1 VGYCRGKRAPN
12 FWKILA
18 YNGINNKAANNTDK
32 LTFQSFL
39 KRKEAGLSRIIIA
52 LVLFA
57 TFSAFL
63 LTSCQ
68 KTITNTATN
77 TTTTAEATTTT
88 SAYTISQLKYQLL
101 AAYPDY
107 FWCDPD
113 LYPIARSGVEQQ
125 NAIDQFAAIE
135 ANPEEFTAI
144 LTHLSLPDKAAYT
157 DDEKLQIYRE
167 YKKLNGAVQVTA
179 AASGYTFTIRVGQN
193 QGETYQGTIAA
204 NGLITVTSTTP
215 SINTCPICLAEGTL
229 IDTPDGPVPVEKLQQ
244 GMTVYTQDAAGKKI
258 AGVIV
263 ATASAQSPTGFQIIR
278 IELNDGRV
286 VSASP
291 GHPTT
296 DGRTI
301 GELKVGDSLD
311 GGIVAAVNAV
321 PYSGDTFDIL
331 PDGGTG
337 YYWANGILL
346 KSTLA
351 K

>member
-1 VGYCRGKRAPN
+1 MN
-12 FWKILA
+12 M
-18 YNGINNKAANNTDK
+18 
-32 LTFQSFL
+32 
-39 KRKEAGLSRIIIA
+39 RIRVVA
-52 LVLFA
+52 LFLFA
-57 TFSAFL
+57 IFTAVL
-63 LTSCQ
+63 LMSCQ
-68 KTITNTATN
+68 KTTTPATTTTPTITVTN
-77 TTTTAEATTTT
+77 TTTTG
-88 SAYTISQLKYQLL
+88 AYTVSELKYKLL

-135 ANPEEFTAI
+135 ANREEFTVI
-144 LTHLSLPDKAAYT
+144 LTHLNLPDKAGYT

-179 AASGYTFTIRVGQN
+179 AASGYTFTIRIGQN
-193 QGETYQGTIAA
+193 QGETYQGTIAV
-204 NGLITVTSTTP
+204 NGLIMVTGTTP

-229 IDTPDGPVPVEKLQQ
+229 IDTPNGPVAVEELRK
-244 GMTVYTQDAAGKKI
+244 GMVIYTQDLTGKKI
-258 AGVIV
+258 AGVIT
-263 ATASAQSPTGFQIIR
+263 ATASAQSPTSFQITR
-278 IELNDGRV
+278 IALNDGRV

-301 GELKVGDSLD
+301 GELKVGDNLD
-311 GGIVAAVNAV
+311 GGVVAAVTAV
-321 PYSGDTFDIL
+321 PYSGYTFDIL

-337 YYWANGILL
+337 FYWANGILL

-351 K
+351 Q

>member
-1 VGYCRGKRAPN
+1 
-12 FWKILA
+12 
-18 YNGINNKAANNTDK
+18 
-32 LTFQSFL
+32 
-39 KRKEAGLSRIIIA
+39 

-57 TFSAFL
+57 AFSAVL
-63 LTSCQ
+63 LASCQ
-68 KTITNTATN
+68 KTTTNTTTN
-77 TTTTAEATTTT
+77 TTTTTTTGTTTTT

-113 LYPIARSGVEQQ
+113 LYPVARSGVEQQ

-135 ANPEEFTAI
+135 ANREEFTAI
-144 LTHLSLPDKAAYT
+144 LQHLNLPVKTAYT

-167 YKKLNGAVQVTA
+167 YKKLNGVVQVVA

-215 SINTCPICLAEGTL
+215 GINTCPICLAAGTL
-229 IDTPDGPVPVEKLQQ
+229 IDTPDGPVPVEELLK
-244 GMTVYTQDAAGKKI
+244 GMMIYTQDVTGKKI
-258 AGVIV
+258 VGVI
-263 ATASAQSPTGFQIIR
+263 TAAASVQSPTSFQITR
-278 IELNDGRV
+278 IALNDGRSV
-286 VSASP
+286 ATSP

-301 GELKVGDSLD
+301 GELKVGDTLD
-311 GGIVAAVNAV
+311 GGIIASVTAV
-321 PYSGDTFDIL
+321 PYSGYTFDIF
-331 PDGGTG
+331 PDGGSG
-337 YYWANGILL
+337 FYWANGILL

-351 K
+351 Q

>member
-1 VGYCRGKRAPN
+1 M
-12 FWKILA
+12 
-18 YNGINNKAANNTDK
+18 
-32 LTFQSFL
+32 
-39 KRKEAGLSRIIIA
+39 
-52 LVLFA
+52 
-57 TFSAFL
+57 
-63 LTSCQ
+63 SCQ
-68 KTITNTATN
+68 KTTTPATTTTPTITVTN
-77 TTTTAEATTTT
+77 TTTTG
-88 SAYTISQLKYQLL
+88 AYTVSELKYKLL

-135 ANPEEFTAI
+135 ANREEFTVI
-144 LTHLSLPDKAAYT
+144 LTHLNLPDKAGYT

-179 AASGYTFTIRVGQN
+179 TASGYTFTIRVGQN
-193 QGETYQGTIAA
+193 QGENYQGTISAS
-204 NGLITVTSTTP
+204 GLITVTATTP

-244 GMTVYTQDAAGKKI
+244 GMMIYTQDDAGKKI
-258 AGVIV
+258 AGVIM
-263 ATASAQSPTGFQIIR
+263 ATASAQSPTSFQIIR
-278 IELNDGRV
+278 IVLNDGRI

-301 GELKVGDSLD
+301 GELKVGDTLD
-311 GGIVAAVNAV
+311 GGIIAAVTAV
-321 PYSGDTFDIL
+321 PYSGYTFDIL
-331 PDGGTG
+331 PEGGTG
-337 YYWANGILL
+337 FYWANGILL

-351 K
+351 Q

>member
-1 VGYCRGKRAPN
+1 MN
-12 FWKILA
+12 M
-18 YNGINNKAANNTDK
+18 
-32 LTFQSFL
+32 
-39 KRKEAGLSRIIIA
+39 RIRVVA
-52 LVLFA
+52 LFLFA
-57 TFSAFL
+57 IFTAVL
-63 LTSCQ
+63 LMSCQ
-68 KTITNTATN
+68 KTTTPATTTTPTITVTN
-77 TTTTAEATTTT
+77 TTTTG
-88 SAYTISQLKYQLL
+88 AYTVSELKYKLL

-135 ANPEEFTAI
+135 ANREEFTVI
-144 LTHLSLPDKAAYT
+144 LTHLNLPDKAGYT

-179 AASGYTFTIRVGQN
+179 TASGYTFTIRVGQN
-193 QGETYQGTIAA
+193 QGENYQGTISAS
-204 NGLITVTSTTP
+204 GLITVTATTP

-244 GMTVYTQDAAGKKI
+244 GMMIYTQDDAGKKI
-258 AGVIV
+258 AGVIT
-263 ATASAQSPTGFQIIR
+263 ATASAQSPTSFQIIR
-278 IELNDGRV
+278 IVLNDGRL

-301 GELKVGDSLD
+301 GELKVGDTLD
-311 GGIVAAVNAV
+311 GGIIAAVTAV
-321 PYSGDTFDIL
+321 PYSGYTFDIL
-331 PDGGTG
+331 PEGGTG
-337 YYWANGILL
+337 FYWANGILL

-351 K
+351 Q

>member
-1 VGYCRGKRAPN
+1 MN
-12 FWKILA
+12 M
-18 YNGINNKAANNTDK
+18 
-32 LTFQSFL
+32 
-39 KRKEAGLSRIIIA
+39 RIRVVA
-52 LVLFA
+52 VFLFA
-57 TFSAFL
+57 IFAAVL
-63 LTSCQ
+63 LMSCQ
-68 KTITNTATN
+68 KTTTPATTTTPTITVTN
-77 TTTTAEATTTT
+77 TTTTG
-88 SAYTISQLKYQLL
+88 AYTVSELKYKLL

-135 ANPEEFTAI
+135 ANREEFTVI
-144 LTHLSLPDKAAYT
+144 LTHLNLADKAGYT

-179 AASGYTFTIRVGQN
+179 TASGYTFTIRVGQN
-193 QGETYQGTIAA
+193 QGENYQGTISAS
-204 NGLITVTSTTP
+204 GLITVTATTP

-244 GMTVYTQDAAGKKI
+244 GMMIYTQDDAGKKI
-258 AGVIV
+258 AGVIM
-263 ATASAQSPTGFQIIR
+263 ATASAQSPTSFQIIR
-278 IELNDGRV
+278 IVLNDGRI

-301 GELKVGDSLD
+301 GELKVGDTLD
-311 GGIVAAVNAV
+311 GGIIAAVTAV
-321 PYSGDTFDIL
+321 PYSGYTFDIL
-331 PDGGTG
+331 PEGGTG
-337 YYWANGILL
+337 FYWANGILL

-351 K
+351 Q

>member
-1 VGYCRGKRAPN
+1 MN
-12 FWKILA
+12 M
-18 YNGINNKAANNTDK
+18 
-32 LTFQSFL
+32 
-39 KRKEAGLSRIIIA
+39 RIRVVA
-52 LVLFA
+52 LFLFA
-57 TFSAFL
+57 IFTAVL
-63 LTSCQ
+63 LMSCQ
-68 KTITNTATN
+68 KTTTPATTTTPTITVTN
-77 TTTTAEATTTT
+77 TTTTG
-88 SAYTISQLKYQLL
+88 AYTVSELKYKLL

-135 ANPEEFTAI
+135 ANREEFTVI
-144 LTHLSLPDKAAYT
+144 LTHLNLPDKAGYT

-179 AASGYTFTIRVGQN
+179 TASGYTFTIRVGQN
-193 QGETYQGTIAA
+193 QGENYQGTISAS
-204 NGLITVTSTTP
+204 GLITVTATTP

-244 GMTVYTQDAAGKKI
+244 GMMIYTQDDAGKKI
-258 AGVIV
+258 AGVIM
-263 ATASAQSPTGFQIIR
+263 ATASAQSPTSFQIIR
-278 IELNDGRV
+278 IVLNDGRI

-301 GELKVGDSLD
+301 GELKVGDTLD
-311 GGIVAAVNAV
+311 GGIIAAVTAV
-321 PYSGDTFDIL
+321 PYSGYTFDIL
-331 PDGGTG
+331 PEGGTG
-337 YYWANGILL
+337 FYWANGILL

-351 K
+351 Q

>member
-1 VGYCRGKRAPN
+1 MN
-12 FWKILA
+12 M
-18 YNGINNKAANNTDK
+18 
-32 LTFQSFL
+32 
-39 KRKEAGLSRIIIA
+39 RIRVV
-52 LVLFA
+52 VLFLFA
-57 TFSAFL
+57 IFTAVL
-63 LTSCQ
+63 LMSCQ
-68 KTITNTATN
+68 KTTTPATTTTPTITVTN
-77 TTTTAEATTTT
+77 TTTTV
-88 SAYTISQLKYQLL
+88 AYTVSELKYKLL

-113 LYPIARSGVEQQ
+113 FYPVARSGAEQQ

-135 ANPEEFTAI
+135 ANREEFTAI
-144 LTHLSLPDKAAYT
+144 LTHLNLPDKAAYT

-179 AASGYTFTIRVGQN
+179 AVSGYTFTIRTGQN
-193 QGETYQGTIAA
+193 QGETYQGAIAA

-215 SINTCPICLAEGTL
+215 SINTCPICLAAGTL
-229 IDTPDGPVPVEKLQQ
+229 IDTPNGAVPVEELQQ
-244 GMTVYTQDAAGKKI
+244 GMTIYTQDVTGKKI
-258 AGVIV
+258 SGVV
-263 ATASAQSPTGFQIIR
+263 TAAASAQSPTLFQIIR
-278 IELNDGRV
+278 IALNDGRS

-301 GELKVGDSLD
+301 GELKVGDTLD
-311 GGIVAAVNAV
+311 GGIIAAVTPV
-321 PYSGDTFDIL
+321 PYSGYTFDIL

-337 YYWANGILL
+337 FYWANGILL

>member
-1 VGYCRGKRAPN
+1 MN
-12 FWKILA
+12 M
-18 YNGINNKAANNTDK
+18 
-32 LTFQSFL
+32 
-39 KRKEAGLSRIIIA
+39 RIRVV
-52 LVLFA
+52 VLFLFA
-57 TFSAFL
+57 IFTAVL
-63 LTSCQ
+63 LMSCQ
-68 KTITNTATN
+68 KTTTPATTTTPTITVTN
-77 TTTTAEATTTT
+77 TTTTV
-88 SAYTISQLKYQLL
+88 AYTVSELKYKLL

-135 ANPEEFTAI
+135 ANREEFTVI
-144 LTHLSLPDKAAYT
+144 LTHLNLADKAGYT

-179 AASGYTFTIRVGQN
+179 TASGYTFTIRVGQN
-193 QGETYQGTIAA
+193 QGENYQGTISAS
-204 NGLITVTSTTP
+204 GLITVTATTP

-244 GMTVYTQDAAGKKI
+244 GMMIYTQDDAGKKI
-258 AGVIV
+258 AGVIM
-263 ATASAQSPTGFQIIR
+263 ATASAQSPTSFQIIR
-278 IELNDGRV
+278 IVLNDGRI

-301 GELKVGDSLD
+301 GELKVGDTLD
-311 GGIVAAVNAV
+311 GGIIAAVTAV
-321 PYSGDTFDIL
+321 PYSGYTFDIL
-331 PDGGTG
+331 PEGGTG
-337 YYWANGILL
+337 FYWANGILL

-351 K
+351 Q

>member
-1 VGYCRGKRAPN
+1 MN
-12 FWKILA
+12 M
-18 YNGINNKAANNTDK
+18 
-32 LTFQSFL
+32 
-39 KRKEAGLSRIIIA
+39 RIRVV
-52 LVLFA
+52 VLFLFA
-57 TFSAFL
+57 IFTAVFL
-63 LTSCQ
+63 MSCQ
-68 KTITNTATN
+68 KTPTPATTTTPTITVTN
-77 TTTTAEATTTT
+77 TTTTV
-88 SAYTISQLKYQLL
+88 AYTVSELKYKLL

-135 ANPEEFTAI
+135 ANREEFTVI
-144 LTHLSLPDKAAYT
+144 LTHLNLADKAGYT

-179 AASGYTFTIRVGQN
+179 TASGYTFTIRVGQN
-193 QGETYQGTIAA
+193 QGENYQGTISAS
-204 NGLITVTSTTP
+204 GLITVTATTP

-244 GMTVYTQDAAGKKI
+244 GMMIYTQDDAGKKI
-258 AGVIV
+258 AGVIT
-263 ATASAQSPTGFQIIR
+263 ATASAQSPTSFQIIR
-278 IELNDGRV
+278 IVLNDGRI

-301 GELKVGDSLD
+301 GELKVGDTLD
-311 GGIVAAVNAV
+311 GGIIAAVTAV
-321 PYSGDTFDIL
+321 PYSGYTFDIL
-331 PDGGTG
+331 PEGGTG
-337 YYWANGILL
+337 FYWANGILL

-351 K
+351 Q

>member
-1 VGYCRGKRAPN
+1 MN
-12 FWKILA
+12 M
-18 YNGINNKAANNTDK
+18 
-32 LTFQSFL
+32 
-39 KRKEAGLSRIIIA
+39 RIRVVA
-52 LVLFA
+52 LFLFA
-57 TFSAFL
+57 IFTAVL
-63 LTSCQ
+63 LMSCQ
-68 KTITNTATN
+68 KTTTPATTTTPTITVTN
-77 TTTTAEATTTT
+77 TTTTG
-88 SAYTISQLKYQLL
+88 AYTVSELKYKLL

-135 ANPEEFTAI
+135 ANREEFTAI
-144 LTHLSLPDKAAYT
+144 LTHLNLADKAGYT

-179 AASGYTFTIRVGQN
+179 TASGYTFTIRVGQN
-193 QGETYQGTIAA
+193 QGENYQGTISAS
-204 NGLITVTSTTP
+204 GLITVTATTP

-244 GMTVYTQDAAGKKI
+244 GMMIYTQDDAGKKI
-258 AGVIV
+258 AGVIM
-263 ATASAQSPTGFQIIR
+263 ATASAQSPTSFQIIR
-278 IELNDGRV
+278 IVLNDGRI

-301 GELKVGDSLD
+301 GELKVGDTLD
-311 GGIVAAVNAV
+311 GGIIAAVTAV
-321 PYSGDTFDIL
+321 PYSGYTFDIL
-331 PDGGTG
+331 PEGGTG
-337 YYWANGILL
+337 FYWANGILL

-351 K
+351 Q

>member
-1 VGYCRGKRAPN
+1 MN
-12 FWKILA
+12 M
-18 YNGINNKAANNTDK
+18 
-32 LTFQSFL
+32 
-39 KRKEAGLSRIIIA
+39 RIRVVA
-52 LVLFA
+52 VFLFA
-57 TFSAFL
+57 IFTAVL
-63 LTSCQ
+63 LMSCQ
-68 KTITNTATN
+68 KTTTPATTTTPTITVTN
-77 TTTTAEATTTT
+77 TTTTG
-88 SAYTISQLKYQLL
+88 AYTVSELKYKLL

-135 ANPEEFTAI
+135 ANREEFTVI
-144 LTHLSLPDKAAYT
+144 LTHLNLADKAGYT

-179 AASGYTFTIRVGQN
+179 TASGYTFTIRVGQN
-193 QGETYQGTIAA
+193 QGENYQGTISAS
-204 NGLITVTSTTP
+204 GLITVTATTP

-244 GMTVYTQDAAGKKI
+244 GMMIYTQDDAGKKI
-258 AGVIV
+258 AGVIM
-263 ATASAQSPTGFQIIR
+263 ATASAQSPTSFQIIR
-278 IELNDGRV
+278 IVLNDGRI

-301 GELKVGDSLD
+301 GELKVGDTLD
-311 GGIVAAVNAV
+311 GGIIAAVTAV
-321 PYSGDTFDIL
+321 PYSGYTFDIL
-331 PDGGTG
+331 PEGGTG
-337 YYWANGILL
+337 FYWANGILL

-351 K
+351 R

>member
-1 VGYCRGKRAPN
+1 MDLR
-12 FWKILA
+12 
-18 YNGINNKAANNTDK
+18 
-32 LTFQSFL
+32 
-39 KRKEAGLSRIIIA
+39 RKFIA
-52 LVLFA
+52 LILLAAFTAVL
-57 TFSAFL
+57 L
-63 LTSCQ
+63 MSCQ
-68 KTITNTATN
+68 KTITNTV
-77 TTTTAEATTTT
+77 TTTTPATTVTATTTPAT
-88 SAYTISQLKYQLL
+88 YTVSGLKYKLL

-113 LYPIARSGVEQQ
+113 FYPVARSGAEQQ

-135 ANPEEFTAI
+135 ANREEFTAI
-144 LTHLSLPDKAAYT
+144 LSHLNLPDRASYT

-179 AASGYTFTIRVGQN
+179 AASGYTFTIRTGQN

-204 NGLITVTSTTP
+204 NGLITVTGTTP
-215 SINTCPICLAEGTL
+215 GINTCPICLAEGTL
-229 IDTPDGPVPVEKLQQ
+229 IDTPNGPVPVEKLQK
-244 GMTVYTQDAAGKKI
+244 GMMIYTQDVTGKKI
-258 AGVIV
+258 AGMIT
-263 ATASAQSPTGFQIIR
+263 ATASVQSPTSFQIIR
-278 IELNDGRV
+278 IKLNDGRV

-301 GELKVGDSLD
+301 GELKVGDTLD
-311 GGIVAAVNAV
+311 GGIVTAVTAV
-321 PYSGDTFDIL
+321 PYSGYTFDIL

-337 YYWANGILL
+337 FYWANGILL

>member
-1 VGYCRGKRAPN
+1 MN
-12 FWKILA
+12 M
-18 YNGINNKAANNTDK
+18 
-32 LTFQSFL
+32 
-39 KRKEAGLSRIIIA
+39 RIRVVA
-52 LVLFA
+52 LFLFA
-57 TFSAFL
+57 IFTAVL
-63 LTSCQ
+63 LMSCQ
-68 KTITNTATN
+68 KTTTPATTTTPTITVTN
-77 TTTTAEATTTT
+77 TTTTV
-88 SAYTISQLKYQLL
+88 AYTVSELKYKLL

-135 ANPEEFTAI
+135 ANREEFTVI
-144 LTHLSLPDKAAYT
+144 LTHLNLPDKAGYT

-179 AASGYTFTIRVGQN
+179 TASGYTFTIRVGQN
-193 QGETYQGTIAA
+193 QGENYQGTISAS
-204 NGLITVTSTTP
+204 GLITVTATTP

-244 GMTVYTQDAAGKKI
+244 GMMIYTQDDAGKKI
-258 AGVIV
+258 AGVIM
-263 ATASAQSPTGFQIIR
+263 ATASAQSPTSFQIIR
-278 IELNDGRV
+278 IVLNDGRI

-301 GELKVGDSLD
+301 GELKVGDTLD
-311 GGIVAAVNAV
+311 GGIIAAVTAV
-321 PYSGDTFDIL
+321 PYSGYTFDIL
-331 PDGGTG
+331 PEGGTG
-337 YYWANGILL
+337 FYWANGILL

-351 K
+351 Q

>member
-1 VGYCRGKRAPN
+1 MN
-12 FWKILA
+12 M
-18 YNGINNKAANNTDK
+18 
-32 LTFQSFL
+32 
-39 KRKEAGLSRIIIA
+39 RIRVVA
-52 LVLFA
+52 VFLFA
-57 TFSAFL
+57 IFTAVL
-63 LTSCQ
+63 LMSCQ
-68 KTITNTATN
+68 KTTTPATTTTPTITVTN
-77 TTTTAEATTTT
+77 TTTTG
-88 SAYTISQLKYQLL
+88 AYTVSELKYKLL

-135 ANPEEFTAI
+135 ANREEFTVI
-144 LTHLSLPDKAAYT
+144 LTHLNLADKAGYT

-179 AASGYTFTIRVGQN
+179 TASGYTFTIRVGQN
-193 QGETYQGTIAA
+193 QGENYQGTISAS
-204 NGLITVTSTTP
+204 GLITVTATTP

-244 GMTVYTQDAAGKKI
+244 GMMIYTQDDAGKKI
-258 AGVIV
+258 AGVIT
-263 ATASAQSPTGFQIIR
+263 ATASAQSPTSFQIIR
-278 IELNDGRV
+278 IVLNDGRL

-301 GELKVGDSLD
+301 GELKVGDTLD
-311 GGIVAAVNAV
+311 GGIIAAVTAV
-321 PYSGDTFDIL
+321 PYSGYTFDIL
-331 PDGGTG
+331 PEGGTG
-337 YYWANGILL
+337 FYWANGILL

-351 K
+351 Q

>member
-1 VGYCRGKRAPN
+1 MNMKTRV
-12 FWKILA
+12 FTL
-18 YNGINNKAANNTDK
+18 
-32 LTFQSFL
+32 L
-39 KRKEAGLSRIIIA
+39 
-52 LVLFA
+52 LFA
-57 TFSAFL
+57 IFTAVL
-63 LTSCQ
+63 LMSCQ
-68 KTITNTATN
+68 KTTTNTV
-77 TTTTAEATTTT
+77 TTTIATTTVTATTTT
-88 SAYTISQLKYQLL
+88 STVYTVPELKYKLL

-113 LYPIARSGVEQQ
+113 LYPIARAGVEQQ
-125 NAIDQFAAIE
+125 NAIAQFAVIEANTEEFAAI
-135 ANPEEFTAI
+135 
-144 LTHLSLPDKAAYT
+144 LSHLNLPDKAAYT

-179 AASGYTFTIRVGQN
+179 AAAGYTFTIRVEQN

-229 IDTPDGPVPVEKLQQ
+229 IDTPDGPVSVEKLRK
-244 GMTVYTQDAAGKKI
+244 GMTIYTQDVTGKKI
-258 AGVIV
+258 AGVIT
-263 ATASAQSPTGFQIIR
+263 ATASAQSPTAFQIIR
-278 IELNDGRV
+278 IALNDGRS

-301 GELKVGDSLD
+301 GELKVGDTLD
-311 GGIVAAVNAV
+311 GGIIVSVTAV
-321 PYSGDTFDIL
+321 PYSGYTFDIL

-337 YYWANGILL
+337 FYRANGILL

>member
-1 VGYCRGKRAPN
+1 MN
-12 FWKILA
+12 M
-18 YNGINNKAANNTDK
+18 
-32 LTFQSFL
+32 
-39 KRKEAGLSRIIIA
+39 RIRVVA
-52 LVLFA
+52 LFLFA
-57 TFSAFL
+57 IFTAVL
-63 LTSCQ
+63 LMSCQ
-68 KTITNTATN
+68 KTTTPATTTTPTITVTN
-77 TTTTAEATTTT
+77 TTTTG
-88 SAYTISQLKYQLL
+88 AYTVSELKYKLL

-135 ANPEEFTAI
+135 ANREEFTVI
-144 LTHLSLPDKAAYT
+144 LTHLNLPDKAGYT

-179 AASGYTFTIRVGQN
+179 TASGYTFTIRVGQN
-193 QGETYQGTIAA
+193 QGENYQGTISAS
-204 NGLITVTSTTP
+204 GLITVTATTP

-244 GMTVYTQDAAGKKI
+244 GMMIYTQDDAGKKI
-258 AGVIV
+258 AGVIM
-263 ATASAQSPTGFQIIR
+263 ATASAQSPTSFQIIR
-278 IELNDGRV
+278 IVLNDGRI

-301 GELKVGDSLD
+301 GELKVGDTLD
-311 GGIVAAVNAV
+311 GGIIAAVTAV
-321 PYSGDTFDIL
+321 PYNGYTFDIL
-331 PDGGTG
+331 PEGGTG
-337 YYWANGILL
+337 FYWANGILL

-351 K
+351 R

>member
-1 VGYCRGKRAPN
+1 V
-12 FWKILA
+12 F
-18 YNGINNKAANNTDK
+18 
-32 LTFQSFL
+32 
-39 KRKEAGLSRIIIA
+39 
-52 LVLFA
+52 LFA
-57 TFSAFL
+57 IFAAVL
-63 LTSCQ
+63 LMSCQ
-68 KTITNTATN
+68 KTTTPATTTTPTITVTN
-77 TTTTAEATTTT
+77 TTTTV
-88 SAYTISQLKYQLL
+88 AYTVSELKYKLL

-135 ANPEEFTAI
+135 ANREEFTVI
-144 LTHLSLPDKAAYT
+144 LTHLNLPDKAGYT

-179 AASGYTFTIRVGQN
+179 TASGYTFTIRVGQN
-193 QGETYQGTIAA
+193 QGENYQGTISAS
-204 NGLITVTSTTP
+204 GLITVTATTP

-244 GMTVYTQDAAGKKI
+244 GMMIYTQDDAGKKI
-258 AGVIV
+258 AGVIT
-263 ATASAQSPTGFQIIR
+263 ATASAQSPTSFQIIR
-278 IELNDGRV
+278 IVLNDGRI

-301 GELKVGDSLD
+301 GELKVGDTLD
-311 GGIVAAVNAV
+311 GGIIAAVTAV
-321 PYSGDTFDIL
+321 PYSGYTFDIL
-331 PDGGTG
+331 PEGGTG
-337 YYWANGILL
+337 FYWANGILL

-351 K
+351 Q

>member
-1 VGYCRGKRAPN
+1 MN
-12 FWKILA
+12 M
-18 YNGINNKAANNTDK
+18 
-32 LTFQSFL
+32 
-39 KRKEAGLSRIIIA
+39 RIRVVA
-52 LVLFA
+52 VFLFA
-57 TFSAFL
+57 IFTAVL
-63 LTSCQ
+63 LMSCQ
-68 KTITNTATN
+68 KTTTPATTTTPTITVTN
-77 TTTTAEATTTT
+77 TTTTG
-88 SAYTISQLKYQLL
+88 AYTVSELKYKLL

-135 ANPEEFTAI
+135 ANREEFTVI
-144 LTHLSLPDKAAYT
+144 LTHLNLADKAGYT

-179 AASGYTFTIRVGQN
+179 TASGYTFTIRVGQN

-204 NGLITVTSTTP
+204 SGLITVTATTP

-244 GMTVYTQDAAGKKI
+244 GMMIYTQDDAGKKI
-258 AGVIV
+258 AGVIT
-263 ATASAQSPTGFQIIR
+263 ATASAQSPTSFQIIR
-278 IELNDGRV
+278 IVLNDGRL

-301 GELKVGDSLD
+301 GELKVGDTLD
-311 GGIVAAVNAV
+311 GGIIAAVTAV
-321 PYSGDTFDIL
+321 PYSGYTFDIL
-331 PDGGTG
+331 PEGGTG
-337 YYWANGILL
+337 FYWANGILL

-351 K
+351 Q

>member
-1 VGYCRGKRAPN
+1 MN
-12 FWKILA
+12 M
-18 YNGINNKAANNTDK
+18 
-32 LTFQSFL
+32 
-39 KRKEAGLSRIIIA
+39 RIRVVA
-52 LVLFA
+52 LFLFA
-57 TFSAFL
+57 IFTAVL
-63 LTSCQ
+63 LMSCQ
-68 KTITNTATN
+68 KTTTPATTTTPTITVTN
-77 TTTTAEATTTT
+77 TTTTG
-88 SAYTISQLKYQLL
+88 AYTVSELKYKLL

-135 ANPEEFTAI
+135 ANREEFTVI
-144 LTHLSLPDKAAYT
+144 LTHLNLPDKAGYT

-179 AASGYTFTIRVGQN
+179 TASGYTFTIRVGQN
-193 QGETYQGTIAA
+193 QGENYQGTISAS
-204 NGLITVTSTTP
+204 GLITVTATTP

-244 GMTVYTQDAAGKKI
+244 GMMIYTQDDAGKKI
-258 AGVIV
+258 AGVIT
-263 ATASAQSPTGFQIIR
+263 ATASAQSPTSFQIIR
-278 IELNDGRV
+278 IVLNDGRI

-301 GELKVGDSLD
+301 GELKVGDTLD
-311 GGIVAAVNAV
+311 GGIIAAVTAV
-321 PYSGDTFDIL
+321 PYSGYTFDIL
-331 PDGGTG
+331 PEGGTG
-337 YYWANGILL
+337 FYWANGILL

-351 K
+351 Q

>member
-1 VGYCRGKRAPN
+1 MN
-12 FWKILA
+12 M
-18 YNGINNKAANNTDK
+18 
-32 LTFQSFL
+32 
-39 KRKEAGLSRIIIA
+39 RIRVVA
-52 LVLFA
+52 LFLFA
-57 TFSAFL
+57 IFTAVL
-63 LTSCQ
+63 LMSCQ
-68 KTITNTATN
+68 KTTTPATTTTPTITVTN
-77 TTTTAEATTTT
+77 TTTTG
-88 SAYTISQLKYQLL
+88 AYTVSELKYKLL

-135 ANPEEFTAI
+135 ANREEFTVI
-144 LTHLSLPDKAAYT
+144 LTHLNLADKAGYT

-179 AASGYTFTIRVGQN
+179 TASGYTFTIRVGQN
-193 QGETYQGTIAA
+193 QGENYQGTISAS
-204 NGLITVTSTTP
+204 GLITVTATTP

-244 GMTVYTQDAAGKKI
+244 GMMIYTQDDAGKKI
-258 AGVIV
+258 AGVIM
-263 ATASAQSPTGFQIIR
+263 ATASAQSPTSFQIIR
-278 IELNDGRV
+278 IVLNDGRI

-301 GELKVGDSLD
+301 GELKVGDTLD
-311 GGIVAAVNAV
+311 GGIIAAVTAV
-321 PYSGDTFDIL
+321 PYSGYTFDIL
-331 PDGGTG
+331 PEGGTG
-337 YYWANGILL
+337 FYWANGILL

-351 K
+351 R

>member
-1 VGYCRGKRAPN
+1 MN
-12 FWKILA
+12 M
-18 YNGINNKAANNTDK
+18 
-32 LTFQSFL
+32 
-39 KRKEAGLSRIIIA
+39 RIRVVA
-52 LVLFA
+52 LFLFA
-57 TFSAFL
+57 IFTAVL
-63 LTSCQ
+63 LMSCQ
-68 KTITNTATN
+68 KTTTPATTTTPTITVTN
-77 TTTTAEATTTT
+77 TTTTG
-88 SAYTISQLKYQLL
+88 AYTVSELKYKLL

-135 ANPEEFTAI
+135 ANREEFTVI
-144 LTHLSLPDKAAYT
+144 LTHLNLPDKAGYT

-179 AASGYTFTIRVGQN
+179 TASGYTFTIRVGQN
-193 QGETYQGTIAA
+193 QGENYQGTISAS
-204 NGLITVTSTTP
+204 GLITVTATTP

-244 GMTVYTQDAAGKKI
+244 GMMIYTQDDAGKKI
-258 AGVIV
+258 AGVIT
-263 ATASAQSPTGFQIIR
+263 ATASAQSPTSFQIIR
-278 IELNDGRV
+278 IVLNDGRL

-301 GELKVGDSLD
+301 GELKVGDTLD
-311 GGIVAAVNAV
+311 GGIIAAVTAV
-321 PYSGDTFDIL
+321 PYSGYTFDIL
-331 PDGGTG
+331 PEGGTG
-337 YYWANGILL
+337 FYWANGILL

-351 K
+351 R

>member
-1 VGYCRGKRAPN
+1 MNMRIRAI
-12 FWKILA
+12 F
-18 YNGINNKAANNTDK
+18 
-32 LTFQSFL
+32 
-39 KRKEAGLSRIIIA
+39 
-52 LVLFA
+52 LFA
-57 TFSAFL
+57 IFAAVL
-63 LTSCQ
+63 LMSCQ
-68 KTITNTATN
+68 KTTTN
-77 TTTTAEATTTT
+77 TTTNATSTTTAGTTTST

-113 LYPIARSGVEQQ
+113 FYPIARSGVEQQ
-125 NAIDQFAAIE
+125 NAIDQFAAIQ
-135 ANPEEFTAI
+135 ANREEFTAI
-144 LTHLSLPDKAAYT
+144 LTHLNLADKAGYT

-179 AASGYTFTIRVGQN
+179 AASGYTFTIRIGQN
-193 QGETYQGTIAA
+193 QGETYQGTIAV
-204 NGLITVTSTTP
+204 NGLITVTGTTP

-229 IDTPDGPVPVEKLQQ
+229 IDTPNGPVPVEKLQK
-244 GMTVYTQDAAGKKI
+244 GMMIYTQDAAGKKI
-258 AGVIV
+258 AGVIT
-263 ATASAQSPTGFQIIR
+263 ATASAQSPTSFQIIM
-278 IELNDGRV
+278 IALNDGRS

-301 GELKVGDSLD
+301 GGLKVGDTLD
-311 GGIVAAVNAV
+311 GAIIAAVTAI
-321 PYSGDTFDIL
+321 PYSGYTFDIL

-337 YYWANGILL
+337 FYWANGILL

>member
-1 VGYCRGKRAPN
+1 MN
-12 FWKILA
+12 M
-18 YNGINNKAANNTDK
+18 
-32 LTFQSFL
+32 
-39 KRKEAGLSRIIIA
+39 RIRVVA
-52 LVLFA
+52 LFLFA
-57 TFSAFL
+57 IFTAVL
-63 LTSCQ
+63 LMSCQ
-68 KTITNTATN
+68 KTTTPATTTTPTITVTN
-77 TTTTAEATTTT
+77 TTTTG
-88 SAYTISQLKYQLL
+88 AYTVSELKYKLL

-135 ANPEEFTAI
+135 ANREEFTVI
-144 LTHLSLPDKAAYT
+144 LTHLNLADKAGYT

-179 AASGYTFTIRVGQN
+179 TASGYTFTIRVGQN
-193 QGETYQGTIAA
+193 QGENYQGTISAS
-204 NGLITVTSTTP
+204 GLITVTATTP

-244 GMTVYTQDAAGKKI
+244 GMMIYTQDDAGKKI
-258 AGVIV
+258 AGVIM
-263 ATASAQSPTGFQIIR
+263 ATASAQSPTSFQIIR
-278 IELNDGRV
+278 IVLNDGRI

-301 GELKVGDSLD
+301 GELKVGDTLD
-311 GGIVAAVNAV
+311 GGIIAAVTAV
-321 PYSGDTFDIL
+321 PYNGYTFDIL
-331 PDGGTG
+331 PEGGTG
-337 YYWANGILL
+337 FYWANGILL

-351 K
+351 Q

>member
-1 VGYCRGKRAPN
+1 MNV
-12 FWKILA
+12 
-18 YNGINNKAANNTDK
+18 
-32 LTFQSFL
+32 
-39 KRKEAGLSRIIIA
+39 RIRFVA
-52 LVLFA
+52 VFLFA
-57 TFSAFL
+57 IFAAVL
-63 LTSCQ
+63 LMSCQ
-68 KTITNTATN
+68 KTTTPATTTTPTITVTN
-77 TTTTAEATTTT
+77 TTTTV
-88 SAYTISQLKYQLL
+88 AYTVSELKYKLL

-135 ANPEEFTAI
+135 ANREEFTVI
-144 LTHLSLPDKAAYT
+144 LTHLNLADKAGYT

-179 AASGYTFTIRVGQN
+179 TASGYTFTIRVGQN
-193 QGETYQGTIAA
+193 QGENYQGTISAS
-204 NGLITVTSTTP
+204 GLITVTATTP

-244 GMTVYTQDAAGKKI
+244 GMMIYTQDDAGKKI
-258 AGVIV
+258 AGVIT
-263 ATASAQSPTGFQIIR
+263 ATASAQSPTSFQIIR
-278 IELNDGRV
+278 IVLNDGRI

-301 GELKVGDSLD
+301 GELKVGDTLD
-311 GGIVAAVNAV
+311 GGIVAAVTAV
-321 PYSGDTFDIL
+321 PYSGYTFDIL
-331 PDGGTG
+331 PEGGTG
-337 YYWANGILL
+337 FYWANGILL

-351 K
+351 Q

>member
-1 VGYCRGKRAPN
+1 M
-12 FWKILA
+12 
-18 YNGINNKAANNTDK
+18 
-32 LTFQSFL
+32 
-39 KRKEAGLSRIIIA
+39 
-52 LVLFA
+52 
-57 TFSAFL
+57 
-63 LTSCQ
+63 SCQ
-68 KTITNTATN
+68 KTTTPATTTTPTITVTN
-77 TTTTAEATTTT
+77 TTTTV
-88 SAYTISQLKYQLL
+88 AYTVSELKYKLL

-135 ANPEEFTAI
+135 ANREEFTVI
-144 LTHLSLPDKAAYT
+144 LTHLNLPDKAGYT

-179 AASGYTFTIRVGQN
+179 TASGYTFTIRVGQN
-193 QGETYQGTIAA
+193 QGENYQGTISAS
-204 NGLITVTSTTP
+204 GLITVTATTP

-244 GMTVYTQDAAGKKI
+244 GMMIYTQDDAGKKI
-258 AGVIV
+258 AGVIT
-263 ATASAQSPTGFQIIR
+263 ATASAQSPTSFQIIR
-278 IELNDGRV
+278 IVLNDGRL

-301 GELKVGDSLD
+301 GELKVGDTLD
-311 GGIVAAVNAV
+311 GGIIAAVTAV
-321 PYSGDTFDIL
+321 PYSGYTFDIL
-331 PDGGTG
+331 PEGGTG
-337 YYWANGILL
+337 FYWANGILL

-351 K
+351 Q